1 MKRSIVVL
9 AVIMLFSLAL
19 YGYSAIPP
27 SPPAN
32 LASIVAALGF
42 TPLNPANNLS
52 ELSSYPSALSNFGLN
67 STGIFTATMGIPY
80 TLTTTPAPV
89 TGYSALQV
97 TIPAAGTYL
106 IRPSATIG
114 FTNATFAAN
123 QTLTMSL
130 YRTNNTP
137 ATITSSS
144 LATTTPVISAM
155 TYTWMVQQLPEIRYT
170 TTNANDVIALYGGI
184 SAEPSIGSINV
195 TAASIVVQR
204 VY

>member
-1 MKRSIVVL
+1 MKRSIIAL
-9 AVIMLFSLAL
+9 AITMLLGLAL

-27 SPPAN
+27 IP
-32 LASIVAALGF
+32 ALGF

-52 ELSSYPSALSNFGLN
+52 ELQSYPSALSNFGLN
-67 STGIFTATMGIPY
+67 STGIFGVYAVGTAY
-80 TLTTTPAPV
+80 TLTNGNAAITFGTTSP
-89 TGYSALQV
+89 SV

-114 FTNATFAAN
+114 FLNATFAAN
-123 QTLTMSL
+123 QTLTMYL

-137 ATITSSS
+137 ATITSST

-170 TTNANDVIALYGGI
+170 TTNANDVIALYGSI
-184 SAEPSIGSINV
+184 SVAPSVGSIQV
-195 TAASIVVQR
+195 SAASIVVQR